1 VSWKDLV
8 LGCCWGILVGLFNI
22 LVLSGVVNR
31 CRGKS
36 PEASLRAIFKCYLFR
51 YFMVLAAFCIVF
63 YKGPEMLVG
72 TAIGLIVVKHGS
84 LFREYLRARAQAKS
98 MRKKKTAANL

>member
-1 VSWKDLV
+1 
-8 LGCCWGILVGLFNI
+8 
-22 LVLSGVVNR
+22 
-31 CRGKS
+31 
-36 PEASLRAIFKCYLFR
+36 
-51 YFMVLAAFCIVF
+51 MVLAAFCIVF